1 MFSCF
6 FSSFYT
12 TYEKDKKMSK
22 IINKREEKI
31 LQAKKQND
39 WDTVLKLLDQEFEN
53 SLRQDSRYHL
63 TSLNK
68 IVSND
73 GKYTELI
80 DLILNSIP
88 NSLDNLME
96 TERNSML
103 YKALKNL
110 SHSEYKLFLDRVE
123 ENKSFRQL
131 ATELGISDKTAKAR
145 FEKIRFKLQEELR
158 DWRLM

>member
-1 MFSCF
+1 
-6 FSSFYT
+6 
-12 TYEKDKKMSK
+12 MSK

-80 DLILNSIP
+80 DLIPNSIP

-110 SHSEYKLFLDRVE
+110 SHSEYKLFVDRVE

-131 ATELGISDKTAKAR
+131 ATELGVSDKTAKAR
-145 FEKIRFKLQEELR
+145 FEKIRLKLQEGLR
-158 DWRLM
+158 DWRN

>member
-1 MFSCF
+1 
-6 FSSFYT
+6 
-12 TYEKDKKMSK
+12 MSK

-31 LQAKKQND
+31 LQAKKLNG

-68 IVSND
+68 IVSDD

-80 DLILNSIP
+80 ELIPSEIFNP
-88 NSLDNLME
+88 LDNLIE
-96 TERNSML
+96 IERNKTL
-103 YKALKNL
+103 YKALKSLSCSKYNL
-110 SHSEYKLFLDRVE
+110 FVNRVE
-123 ENKSFRQL
+123 DKKSFRQL

-145 FEKIRFKLQEELR
+145 FEKIRLKLQEELH
-158 DWRLM
+158 LMGYTDVL

>member
-6 FSSFYT
+6 FSSFYIT
-12 TYEKDKKMSK
+12 HEKDKKMSK

-31 LQAKKQND
+31 LQVKKQND

-68 IVSND
+68 IVSDD

-80 DLILNSIP
+80 ELIPSNISNP
-88 NSLDNLME
+88 LDNLIE
-96 TERNSML
+96 IERKSIL
-103 YKALKNL
+103 YKALNSL
-110 SHSEYKLFLDRVE
+110 TPSEYILFLERVE
-123 ENKSFRQL
+123 EKKSFREL
-131 ATELGISDKTAKAR
+131 ATEFGISDKTAKAR
-145 FEKIRFKLQEELR
+145 FEKIRLKLQEELYNR
-158 DWRLM
+158 GF

>member
-1 MFSCF
+1 
-6 FSSFYT
+6 
-12 TYEKDKKMSK
+12 MSK

-31 LQAKKQND
+31 LKAKKQND
-39 WDTVLKLLDQEFEN
+39 WGTVLKLLDQEFEN

-80 DLILNSIP
+80 DLIPDEIF

-103 YKALKNL
+103 YKALKSL
-110 SHSEYKLFLDRVE
+110 SHSEYKLFVDRVE
-123 ENKSFRQL
+123 KNKSFRQL
-131 ATELGISDKTAKAR
+131 ATELGVSDKTAKAR
-145 FEKIRFKLQEELR
+145 FEKIRLKLQEKLN
-158 DWRLM
+158 DWRF

>member
-1 MFSCF
+1 MK
-6 FSSFYT
+6 
-12 TYEKDKKMSK
+12 KDKKMSK

-80 DLILNSIP
+80 DIVRNNDSNP
-88 NSLDNLME
+88 LDNLIE
-96 TERNSML
+96 IERNKML
-103 YKALKNL
+103 YEALKSL
-110 SHSEYKLFLDRVE
+110 SFSEYKLFLSRVE
-123 ENKSFRQL
+123 NNKSFRQL
-131 ATELGISDKTAKAR
+131 ATEFGISDKTAKAR
-145 FEKIRFKLQEELR
+145 FEKIRLKLQEELK
-158 DWRLM
+158 DWRF

>member
-1 MFSCF
+1 
-6 FSSFYT
+6 
-12 TYEKDKKMSK
+12 MSK

-39 WDTVLKLLDQEFEN
+39 WGTVLKLLDQEFEN

-80 DLILNSIP
+80 DLIPNIIP

-110 SHSEYKLFLDRVE
+110 SHSEYKLFVDRVE

-131 ATELGISDKTAKAR
+131 ATELGVSDKTAKAR